1 MKKINRIT
9 LFLIIFLSLQTNLLS
24 QVPYFVDFKYILNES
39 NAGKSA
45 QNFLQN
51 KLDSGIKDL
60 QNKKNQFKKKKKKLS
75 NKKN

>member
-45 QNFLQN
+45 QKFLQN

-60 QNKKNQFKKKKKKLS
+60 QNKEKLIQE
-75 NKKN
+75 NTKILY